1 MTFLRFSWDCDLPRF
16 SWVCVLLEIFLGL
29 WPTWYFPGSLTYLRF
44 SLVCDQY
51 LKYSWVYDLPKIL
64 WFFDLPEILQVLW
77 PTWYFPGSVTYLRF
91 SWVCWMGVFWSSVL
105 ESWSWNLMSCS
116 LSVVSCSIHDN
127 NFITT
132 VYCHICIM
140 YLIHVFYVLQIKGIT
155 FCFCS
160 TWSNKLL
167 TMSKIIWYCGWKY
180 ENKTW
185 DIMHRH
191 VLIHACLPFSS
202 TEQNWFKFELL
213 EIAYKIGA
221 DIQVMVQKSK
231 GIHSFLCCYNVR
243 FIRWLK
249 KKQINSM
256 FMFLMLI
263 IWIIINIQ
271 NYNDF

>member
-1 MTFLRFSWDCDLPRF
+1 MAYVD
-16 SWVCVLLEIFLGL
+16 
-29 WPTWYFPGSLTYLRF
+29 FPGFVTY
-44 SLVCDQY
+44 S
-51 LKYSWVYDLPKIL
+51 KYSWVSDLLLIFL
-64 WFFDLPEILQVLW
+64 VLW
-77 PTWYFPGSVTYLRF
+77 RTWYFPGSVTYLRF

-116 LSVVSCSIHDN
+116 LSVVSWSIHDN
-127 NFITT
+127 NFITM

-140 YLIHVFYVLQIKGIT
+140 CLIHVFYVLTKAIT

-167 TMSKIIWYCGWKY
+167 TMSKIIWYCGWKH

-191 VLIHACLPFSS
+191 VLIYACFPFSS
-202 TEQNWFKFELL
+202 TGQNWFKFELL
-213 EIAYKIGA
+213 EIAYKVGA

-231 GIHSFLCCYNVR
+231 GIHSFLCCYNVW
-243 FIRWLK
+243 FICRLK
-249 KKQINSM
+249 KRQINSM

-263 IWIIINIQ
+263 IWIIINID